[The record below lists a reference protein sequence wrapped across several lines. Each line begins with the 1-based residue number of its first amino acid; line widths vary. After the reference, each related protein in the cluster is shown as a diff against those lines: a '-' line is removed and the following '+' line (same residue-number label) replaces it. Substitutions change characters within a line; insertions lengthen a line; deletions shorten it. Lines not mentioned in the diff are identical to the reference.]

1 MVTTIFI
8 VVTVIVSILSFGQNE
23 FLPQSLSHPEW
34 FHHLKFNAYMIVHK
48 KQHYRLLTSGFIHGS
63 SWHLIFNMLTLYFF
77 GYFVEDCFNTVF
89 GAKGEFVYALMYLL
103 AIAVSS
109 IPDLIK
115 YKDHPEFSAI
125 GASGAVSA
133 VIFAAI
139 LFNPKLGIC
148 FFFIPIPIPGYIFG
162 PLYLIYCQYMA
173 KKNIDNIG
181 HSAHFWG
188 AVFGFV
194 FPILLCPSLINYFLS
209 YFS

>member
-1 MVTTIFI
+1 MVTTII
-8 VVTVIVSILSFGQNE
+8 IIVTVIVSVLSFGQNE

-34 FHHLKFNAYMIVHK
+34 FDKLKFNAYLIVHK
-48 KQHYRLLTSGFIHGS
+48 KEHQRLLSSGFVHGS

-77 GYFVEDCFNTVF
+77 GYFVEDCFIEIF

-103 AIAVSS
+103 AIVVSS
-109 IPDLIK
+109 LSDLIK
-115 YKDHPEFSAI
+115 HKDDPWFNAI

-139 LFNPKLGIC
+139 LLDPKLGIC

-194 FPILLCPSLINYFLS
+194 FPILLCPTLFKLFLS
-209 YFS
+209 YF